1 MAEAADNYNSS
12 VSLAAVL
19 ILFYLTRNQTFLRA
33 LEQPNVWPSTLFLDV
48 QSAGSQPFY
57 WEKENTSKRRWKKY
71 NFPQSIITNFC
82 SVEFDLK
89 KKRHRKSYKLE
100 CVKTVYIYHSQ
111 EDNYVISKNDYMIII
126 ISSRHHFNSMFQK
139 IFSQLDW

>member
-48 QSAGSQPFY
+48 QSAESSLFI
-57 WEKENTSKRRWKKY
+57 EKQIDENNRI
-71 NFPQSIITNFC
+71 FPNIIINFC

-89 KKRHRKSYKLE
+89 KTSSDIIE
-100 CVKTVYIYHSQ
+100 IGCVKNRVYIYHSQ
-111 EDNYVISKNDYMIII
+111 EDNQAISKNDYMIII
-126 ISSRHHFNSMFQK
+126 ILSRHHFNSMFQK
-139 IFSQLDW
+139 IFSQLD